1 MDENIIY
8 DNTHKNITRQ
18 NLKDI
23 FLFQTQGVHII
34 IVNNDKMLKLRKG
47 KDMKQINR
55 AAAQITLLAAA
66 ILMIGYGA
74 MRGEAATV
82 LSKAIKLCME
92 CVGIG

>member
-1 MDENIIY
+1 MGYWMKIS
-8 DNTHKNITRQ
+8 
-18 NLKDI
+18 
-23 FLFQTQGVHII
+23 FI

-55 AAAQITLLAAA
+55 AAAQITLLVAA

>member
-1 MDENIIY
+1 MKIS
-8 DNTHKNITRQ
+8 
-18 NLKDI
+18 
-23 FLFQTQGVHII
+23 FI

-55 AAAQITLLAAA
+55 AAAQITLLVAA

-82 LSKAIKLCME
+82 LSKAIKLCLE

>member
-1 MDENIIY
+1 
-8 DNTHKNITRQ
+8 
-18 NLKDI
+18 
-23 FLFQTQGVHII
+23 
-34 IVNNDKMLKLRKG
+34 MLKLRKG

-82 LSKAIKLCME
+82 LSKAITLCLE

>member
-1 MDENIIY
+1 
-8 DNTHKNITRQ
+8 
-18 NLKDI
+18 
-23 FLFQTQGVHII
+23 
-34 IVNNDKMLKLRKG
+34 MLKLRKG

-66 ILMIGYGA
+66 ILLMIGYGA

-82 LSKAIKLCME
+82 LSKAIKLCLE

>member
-1 MDENIIY
+1 
-8 DNTHKNITRQ
+8 
-18 NLKDI
+18 
-23 FLFQTQGVHII
+23 
-34 IVNNDKMLKLRKG
+34 MLKLRKG

-74 MRGEAATV
+74 MRGETATV
-82 LSKAIKLCME
+82 LSKAIKLCMG